1 MSITRLGQ
9 IWQKAKGTGRG
20 KWSGAGSLGTVAGAF
35 PATRQGAVAKFLT
48 IALTGALLMGLGC
61 NAWRSERPVD
71 PLSYIRP
78 PAMETAR
85 LLSNAHYY
93 KLMGRP
99 EVALK
104 ELEQAHQAD
113 PGNLKIVD
121 TLAQSYQE
129 IGDFQRAQELY
140 QEALAHFGA
149 NQAITN
155 NLCFSYYF
163 QGNLAKAEACFK
175 EALVRDPDNAAARNN
190 LGLVW
195 CRQGKLAEAQRL
207 WEQAEGGKAAENHL
221 NQALAFL
228 GMSTPAHYAKSPEPK
243 AESRPQLASS
253 TEPAAPANLASAAK
267 IRAAEM
273 PIPEKQAPV
282 PAPAMHPKAAVK
294 EVAKRLEP
302 KPEAKPQLL
311 ATPKPAAP
319 VVLASTA
326 KPEPA
331 RAQAPVQATRPLPLA
346 ALPAKAA
353 LTEAKKPAELRPE
366 LRPQPAKSPK
376 PSAPVILA
384 AAAQP
389 PVATAAPAMQPKP
402 VVKAAAQPVKPQPEA
417 KPQLLATPGP
427 AAPVVL
433 ASTAKPE
440 PARALAPVQA
450 ARPLPLAALPAKAAL
465 TEAKNPAE
473 PRPELRPQ
481 PAKSQMPSAPV
492 ILAAAAQPPVATP
505 APAMQPKPVVKAAA
519 KPMVSS
525 APLTAAE
532 RAGAGIELR
541 NGTRTKFLAHHAR
554 SLLRRE
560 GFKVTQ
566 IGNYIDFG
574 AVTTTIYYRPGAERV
589 ARALGSEFFPGA
601 GIEPS
606 SSLNKKSTIKV
617 VLGRDFVDQPRLAAR
632 AAGSK
637 TVAPPPAGEAKP
649 LEVGTQVMPAA
660 SKEPAAPVTLAAPS
674 PIRPR

>member
-1 MSITRLGQ
+1 MR
-9 IWQKAKGTGRG
+9 
-20 KWSGAGSLGTVAGAF
+20 
-35 PATRQGAVAKFLT
+35 
-48 IALTGALLMGLGC
+48 
-61 NAWRSERPVD
+61 
-71 PLSYIRP
+71 
-78 PAMETAR
+78 
-85 LLSNAHYY
+85 NAHYY

-104 ELEQAHQAD
+104 ELEQAHLAD

-140 QEALAHFGA
+140 QEALAHSGA
-149 NQAITN
+149 NQAINN

-175 EALVRDPDNAAARNN
+175 EALVRDPENAAARNN

-195 CRQGKLAEAQRL
+195 CREGKTAEAQRL
-207 WEQAEGGKAAENHL
+207 WEQAEGGKAAQNHL

-243 AESRPQLASS
+243 AESRLQLARS

-273 PIPEKQAPV
+273 PIPEKQTRVA
-282 PAPAMHPKAAVK
+282 APAMHPKAAVK
-294 EVAKRLEP
+294 EVAKRVEP
-302 KPEAKPQLL
+302 KPEVKPQLL

-319 VVLASTA
+319 VVLAA
-326 KPEPA
+326 APKPEPA
-331 RAQAPVQATRPLPLA
+331 KALAPVQAARPLPLA
-346 ALPAKAA
+346 ALPAKTA
-353 LTEAKKPAELRPE
+353 LTEAKKPAEPRPE

-384 AAAQP
+384 AAA
-389 PVATAAPAMQPKP
+389 
-402 VVKAAAQPVKPQPEA
+402 
-417 KPQLLATPGP
+417 
-427 AAPVVL
+427 
-433 ASTAKPE
+433 
-440 PARALAPVQA
+440 R
-450 ARPLPLAALPAKAAL
+450 
-465 TEAKNPAE
+465 
-473 PRPELRPQ
+473 
-481 PAKSQMPSAPV
+481 
-492 ILAAAAQPPVATP
+492 PPVATP

-519 KPMVSS
+519 KPVVSS

-606 SSLNKKSTIKV
+606 SSLNKQSTIKV

-660 SKEPAAPVTLAAPS
+660 SKEPPAPVTLAAPIQS
-674 PIRPR
+674 GADRPKIHPSAQVVS